1 MEVLDVSGGERSS
14 EIGMQ
19 HVGHLSST
27 TTLHS
32 VPTRSP
38 PVYRVR
44 WSAGARWSSNQ
55 NANLPVAGSDP
66 ARRRNSPT
74 NFEHRWC
81 HNGYEPGCQTSLVN
95 ESDPIRARA
104 GDHQAF
110 AALTDPYRREL
121 QLHCYRILGQVQD
134 AEDAVQETLL
144 SAWRALESFEERS
157 TLRSWLY
164 RIATNR
170 CLNML
175 RDSGRRPR
183 SLPGLAYTPPEPTR
197 YGEVLWL
204 EPYPDAL
211 LEGIA
216 DGAAG
221 PEARYETREAVTLA
235 FLTALHRLPP
245 RQRAVLV
252 LRDVMGFSATE
263 VAEMLDTTPTSVN
276 SALIRARTTIE
287 ERELRLRDR
296 APLPRSA
303 QEHELVARFAD
314 AFERGDVE
322 PIVALLA
329 EDAWLTMPPEPHEY
343 QGHDAIKQV
352 YADAF
357 ARRGSPHRL
366 IPTRANSQPAF
377 AQYVKDPHTD
387 VGRAFGLLVLTLDGD
402 RISHITRFAATSA
415 LPHFGLPRTI
425 PW

>member
-1 MEVLDVSGGERSS
+1 M
-14 EIGMQ
+14 
-19 HVGHLSST
+19 
-27 TTLHS
+27 LH
-32 VPTRSP
+32 
-38 PVYRVR
+38 
-44 WSAGARWSSNQ
+44 WSSDQ
-55 NANLPVAGSDP
+55 NAHLRVAGSDP
-66 ARRRNSPT
+66 AFGRNSPT

-81 HNGYEPGCQTSLVN
+81 RSGCELRCQTWPVN
-95 ESDPIRARA
+95 DSALIRARA

-110 AALTDPYRREL
+110 GTLTDPYRREL

-134 AEDAVQETLL
+134 AEDAVRETLL
-144 SAWRALESFEERS
+144 SAWSALESFEERS

-170 CLNML
+170 CLNVL
-175 RDSGRRPR
+175 RDSGRRPAIATGGA
-183 SLPGLAYTPPEPTR
+183 STSPEPTR

-235 FLTALHRLPP
+235 FVTALHRLPP

-252 LRDVMGFSATE
+252 LRDVLGFSASD
-263 VAEMLDTTPTSVN
+263 VAPMLETTATSVN
-276 SALIRARTTIE
+276 SALIRARATIE
-287 ERELRLRDR
+287 ERGPRAHDR

-303 QEHELVARFAD
+303 EERELVARFAD

-343 QGHDAIKQV
+343 QGHEAIKQL
-352 YADAF
+352 YARAF
-357 ARRGSPHRL
+357 ARRDNPHRL
-366 IPTRANSQPAF
+366 ISTRANSQPAF
-377 AQYVKDPHTD
+377 GQYAKDPHAE
-387 VGRAFGLLVLTLDGD
+387 VGHALALLVLTLDGD
-402 RISHITRFAATSA
+402 RISCITRFHAA
-415 LPHFGLPRTI
+415 G
-425 PW
+425 

>member
-1 MEVLDVSGGERSS
+1 VND
-14 EIGMQ
+14 
-19 HVGHLSST
+19 
-27 TTLHS
+27 
-32 VPTRSP
+32 
-38 PVYRVR
+38 
-44 WSAGARWSSNQ
+44 SA
-55 NANLPVAGSDP
+55 L
-66 ARRRNSPT
+66 T
-74 NFEHRWC
+74 
-81 HNGYEPGCQTSLVN
+81 
-95 ESDPIRARA
+95 RARA

-121 QLHCYRILGQVQD
+121 QLHCYRILGQLQD
-134 AEDAVQETLL
+134 AEDAAQETLL
-144 SAWRALESFEERS
+144 SAWQALESFEERS

-175 RDSGRRPR
+175 RDSGRRPAPA
-183 SLPGLAYTPPEPTR
+183 SGPASTAPEPTR

-211 LEGIA
+211 LEGIV
-216 DGAAG
+216 DSTAG
-221 PEARYETREAVTLA
+221 PEARYESREAVTLA
-235 FLTALHRLPP
+235 FLTALHRLRP

-252 LRDVMGFSATE
+252 LRDVMGFPAIK
-263 VAEMLDTTPTSVN
+263 VAAMLDTSTTSVN
-276 SALIRARTTIE
+276 SALIRARATIE
-287 ERELRLRDR
+287 DGGPRSHER

-303 QEHELVARFAD
+303 QEHELAARFAD

-329 EDAWLTMPPEPHEY
+329 ENAWWTMPPEPDGY
-343 QGHDAIKQV
+343 QGPDAIKQFI
-352 YADAF
+352 ANTF
-357 ARRGSPHRL
+357 ARRGDNRHRL

-387 VGRAFGLLVLTLDGD
+387 VGRALSLLVLTLDGN
-402 RISHITRFAATSA
+402 RISHITRFAPTGV

>member
-1 MEVLDVSGGERSS
+1 MQVLDASGGERSS
-14 EIGMQ
+14 ESGMQ
-19 HVGHLSST
+19 HLRLLPRMCLSRVLT
-27 TTLHS
+27 P
-32 VPTRSP
+32 PTGGTRRRIS
-38 PVYRVR
+38 
-44 WSAGARWSSNQ
+44 SAGGVVGGVNPQ
-55 NANLPVAGSDP
+55 
-66 ARRRNSPT
+66 
-74 NFEHRWC
+74 
-81 HNGYEPGCQTSLVN
+81 CQTSLVDG
-95 ESDPIRARA
+95 SALSRARA
-104 GDHQAF
+104 GDQQAF

-144 SAWRALESFEERS
+144 SAWKALESFEERS

-175 RDSGRRPR
+175 RDSGRRPAVAAGPA
-183 SLPGLAYTPPEPTR
+183 STPPEPTR

-211 LEGIA
+211 LEGIV
-216 DGAAG
+216 DGTAG

-252 LRDVMGFSATE
+252 LRDVLGFSAIE
-263 VAEMLDTTPTSVN
+263 VAAMLDTTPTSVN
-276 SALIRARTTIE
+276 SALIRARATIE
-287 ERELRLRDR
+287 ESGPR
-296 APLPRSA
+296 AQRSRSA

-314 AFERGDVE
+314 AFERGEVE

-329 EDAWLTMPPEPHEY
+329 EDAWWTMPPEPY
-343 QGHDAIKQV
+343 GYRGHDAIKQ
-352 YADAF
+352 YIALAF
-357 ARRGSPHRL
+357 ATRETPPRL

-387 VGRAFGLLVLTLDGD
+387 VGRALSLLVLTLDGD
-402 RISHITRFAATSA
+402 RIAHITRFAPTSA

>member
-1 MEVLDVSGGERSS
+1 M
-14 EIGMQ
+14 
-19 HVGHLSST
+19 T
-27 TTLHS
+27 
-32 VPTRSP
+32 
-38 PVYRVR
+38 
-44 WSAGARWSSNQ
+44 
-55 NANLPVAGSDP
+55 GSD
-66 ARRRNSPT
+66 
-74 NFEHRWC
+74 
-81 HNGYEPGCQTSLVN
+81 L
-95 ESDPIRARA
+95 IRARA
-104 GDHQAF
+104 GDQQAF
-110 AALTDPYRREL
+110 SALTDPYRREL

-134 AEDAVQETLL
+134 AEDAVQETLI
-144 SAWRALESFEERS
+144 SAWSALESFEERA

-175 RDSGRRPR
+175 RASGRRPKTA
-183 SLPGLAYTPPEPTR
+183 PGPAYTAPEPTR

-216 DGAAG
+216 DDAAG
-221 PEARYETREAVTLA
+221 PEARYESREAVTLA

-252 LRDVMGFSATE
+252 LRDVLGFSAGE
-263 VAEMLDTTPTSVN
+263 VATMLDTTPTSVN
-276 SALIRARTTIE
+276 SALVRARATIE
-287 ERELRLRDR
+287 DREPRAHDR

-303 QEHELVARFAD
+303 EEQALVARFAE
-314 AFERGDVE
+314 AFERGDVD

-343 QGHDAIKQV
+343 LGHAAIKHV
-352 YADAF
+352 YAQAF
-357 ARRGSPHRL
+357 ARRDTPHRL

-387 VGRAFGLLVLTLDGD
+387 VGRALSLLVLTLDGD
-402 RISHITRFAATSA
+402 RISHITRFAATGA

>member
-1 MEVLDVSGGERSS
+1 MVHRSS
-14 EIGMQ
+14 D
-19 HVGHLSST
+19 
-27 TTLHS
+27 
-32 VPTRSP
+32 
-38 PVYRVR
+38 
-44 WSAGARWSSNQ
+44 Q

-66 ARRRNSPT
+66 ASRRNSPT
-74 NFEHRWC
+74 NFGHRWC
-81 HNGYEPGCQTSLVN
+81 RSGCEPRCQTSLVN
-95 ESDPIRARA
+95 DSALIRARA

-110 AALTDPYRREL
+110 AAFTDPYRREL

-144 SAWRALESFEERS
+144 AAWRALEAFEERS

-175 RDSGRRPR
+175 RDSGRRPALT
-183 SLPGLAYTPPEPTR
+183 SGVASTAPQPTR

-211 LEGIA
+211 LEGII
-216 DGAAG
+216 DNAAG

-252 LRDVMGFSATE
+252 LRDVLAFSATE
-263 VAEMLDTTPTSVN
+263 VAAMLDTTPTSLN
-276 SALIRARTTIE
+276 SALIRARATIE
-287 ERELRLRDR
+287 ERGPRAYDR
-296 APLPRSA
+296 APLPGSA
-303 QEHELVARFAD
+303 QERELVARFAD
-314 AFERGDVE
+314 AFEHGDVE

-329 EDAWLTMPPEPHEY
+329 EGAWLTMPPEPQEY
-343 QGHDAIKQV
+343 QGHEAIKQL
-352 YADAF
+352 YARAF
-357 ARRGSPHRL
+357 ARRDGPHRL

-377 AQYVKDPHTD
+377 GQYVKDPHAE
-387 VGRAFGLLVLTLDGD
+387 VGRALALLVLTLDGD
-402 RISHITRFAATSA
+402 RISHITRFPATSA
-415 LPHFGLPRTI
+415 LPHVGLPRTI

>member
-1 MEVLDVSGGERSS
+1 MWLVRDATGEADGVPPGGRAMELVDVSVDERSS
-14 EIGMQ
+14 ESGMQ
-19 HVGHLSST
+19 HLS
-27 TTLHS
+27 LF
-32 VPTRSP
+32 PR
-38 PVYRVR
+38 
-44 WSAGARWSSNQ
+44 
-55 NANLPVAGSDP
+55 NANLPVPGSDP
-66 ARRRNSPT
+66 ASRRNSPT

-81 HNGYEPGCQTSLVN
+81 HNRCEPECHTSLVN
-95 ESDPIRARA
+95 DTALIRARA

-134 AEDAVQETLL
+134 AEDAMQETLL

-175 RDSGRRPR
+175 RDSGRRPATAAGVP
-183 SLPGLAYTPPEPTR
+183 SSSPKPTR

-211 LEGIA
+211 LEGIVG
-216 DGAAG
+216 GAAG
-221 PEARYETREAVTLA
+221 PEVRYETREAVTLA
-235 FLTALHRLPP
+235 FLTALHSLPP

-252 LRDVMGFSATE
+252 LRDVLGFSATE
-263 VAEMLDTTPTSVN
+263 VAVMLDTTTTSVN
-276 SALIRARTTIE
+276 SALIRARSTIE
-287 ERELRLRDR
+287 EREPRAHDR
-296 APLPRSA
+296 APVPRSA

-314 AFERGDVE
+314 AFGRGDVK

-329 EDAWLTMPPEPHEY
+329 EDACWTMPPEPHEY
-343 QGHDAIKQV
+343 QGHEAIKELI
-352 YADAF
+352 AHAF
-357 ARRGSPHRL
+357 ATRGDNPRRL

-377 AQYVKDPHTD
+377 GQYVKDPHTD
-387 VGRAFGLLVLTLDGD
+387 VGRAFGLIVLTLDGD

>member
-1 MEVLDVSGGERSS
+1 MNDSG
-14 EIGMQ
+14 
-19 HVGHLSST
+19 
-27 TTLHS
+27 
-32 VPTRSP
+32 
-38 PVYRVR
+38 
-44 WSAGARWSSNQ
+44 
-55 NANLPVAGSDP
+55 
-66 ARRRNSPT
+66 
-74 NFEHRWC
+74 
-81 HNGYEPGCQTSLVN
+81 LV
-95 ESDPIRARA
+95 RARA

-134 AEDAVQETLL
+134 AEDAMQETLL
-144 SAWRALESFEERS
+144 SAWSALESFEERS

-175 RDSGRRPR
+175 RDSGRRPATAAGVA
-183 SLPGLAYTPPEPTR
+183 STPPEPTR

-216 DGAAG
+216 DSAAG

-252 LRDVMGFSATE
+252 LRDVLGFSATD
-263 VAEMLDTTPTSVN
+263 VAAMLDTSPTSVN
-276 SALIRARTTIE
+276 SALIRARATIE
-287 ERELRLRDR
+287 ERGPRTHVR

-303 QEHELVARFAD
+303 QERELVARFAD

-343 QGHDAIKQV
+343 QGREAIKQL
-352 YADAF
+352 YAHAF
-357 ARRGSPHRL
+357 ARRDNPHRL
-366 IPTRANSQPAF
+366 ISTRANSQPAF
-377 AQYVKDPHTD
+377 CQYVKDPHTD
-387 VGRAFGLLVLTLDGD
+387 VGRALALLVLTLEGD
-402 RISHITRFAATSA
+402 RISHITRFEASSA
-415 LPHFGLPRTI
+415 LTHFGLPRTI

>member
-1 MEVLDVSGGERSS
+1 
-14 EIGMQ
+14 
-19 HVGHLSST
+19 
-27 TTLHS
+27 
-32 VPTRSP
+32 
-38 PVYRVR
+38 
-44 WSAGARWSSNQ
+44 
-55 NANLPVAGSDP
+55 
-66 ARRRNSPT
+66 
-74 NFEHRWC
+74 
-81 HNGYEPGCQTSLVN
+81 VN
-95 ESDPIRARA
+95 EGELIRARA

-110 AALTDPYRREL
+110 AVLTDPYRREL

-144 SAWRALESFEERS
+144 SAWSAFESFEERS

-183 SLPGLAYTPPEPTR
+183 TEPGQAYTAPEPTR

-211 LEGIA
+211 LEGVA

-221 PEARYETREAVTLA
+221 PEARYESREAVTLA

-252 LRDVMGFSATE
+252 LRDVLGFSATE
-263 VAEMLDTTPTSVN
+263 VAAMLDTTPTSVN

-287 ERELRLRDR
+287 EREPR
-296 APLPRSA
+296 A
-303 QEHELVARFAD
+303 HGLVARFAD

-329 EDAWLTMPPEPHEY
+329 QDAWLTMPPEPHEY
-343 QGHDAIKQV
+343 QGHDAITQV
-352 YADAF
+352 YAQAF
-357 ARRGSPHRL
+357 ARRDNPHRL
-366 IPTRANSQPAF
+366 IPTRANTQPAF
-377 AQYVKDPHTD
+377 CQYVKDPHTD
-387 VGRAFGLLVLTLDGD
+387 VGRALGLLVLTLDRD
-402 RISHITRFAATSA
+402 RISHITRFPAGSA

>member
-1 MEVLDVSGGERSS
+1 MV
-14 EIGMQ
+14 
-19 HVGHLSST
+19 H
-27 TTLHS
+27 
-32 VPTRSP
+32 
-38 PVYRVR
+38 
-44 WSAGARWSSNQ
+44 WSSDQ

-66 ARRRNSPT
+66 ASGRNSPT
-74 NFEHRWC
+74 NFEQRWC
-81 HNGYEPGCQTSLVN
+81 CSGCELRCQTSLVN
-95 ESDPIRARA
+95 DSALIRARA

-144 SAWRALESFEERS
+144 SAWSALESFEERS

-175 RDSGRRPR
+175 RDSGRRPATAAGVP
-183 SLPGLAYTPPEPTR
+183 SSSPEPTR
-197 YGEVLWL
+197 YGEMLWL

-211 LEGIA
+211 LEGIV
-216 DGAAG
+216 DNAAG

-252 LRDVMGFSATE
+252 LRDVLGFSATD
-263 VAEMLDTTPTSVN
+263 VAAMLETTPTSVN
-276 SALIRARTTIE
+276 SALIRARATID
-287 ERELRLRDR
+287 ERGPHAHDR

-303 QEHELVARFAD
+303 QEQELVARFAD

-322 PIVALLA
+322 PIVALLG
-329 EDAWLTMPPEPHEY
+329 EDAWWTMPPEPY
-343 QGHDAIKQV
+343 GYRGRDAIQQFI
-352 YADAF
+352 AHAF
-357 ARRGSPHRL
+357 ATRETPRRL
-366 IPTRANSQPAF
+366 IPTRANTQPAF
-377 AQYVKDPHTD
+377 GHYAKDPHTD
-387 VGRAFGLLVLTLDGD
+387 VGRALSLLVLTLDGD

>member
-1 MEVLDVSGGERSS
+1 VNG
-14 EIGMQ
+14 
-19 HVGHLSST
+19 
-27 TTLHS
+27 
-32 VPTRSP
+32 
-38 PVYRVR
+38 
-44 WSAGARWSSNQ
+44 SA
-55 NANLPVAGSDP
+55 L
-66 ARRRNSPT
+66 
-74 NFEHRWC
+74 
-81 HNGYEPGCQTSLVN
+81 
-95 ESDPIRARA
+95 IRARA

-144 SAWRALESFEERS
+144 SAWSALDSFEERS

-175 RDSGRRPR
+175 RDSGRRPAVA
-183 SLPGLAYTPPEPTR
+183 PAPPEATR

-211 LEGIA
+211 LEGIV

-221 PEARYETREAVTLA
+221 PEARYEIREAITLA
-235 FLTALHRLPP
+235 FLTALHQLPP

-252 LRDVMGFSATE
+252 LRDVLGFSATE
-263 VAEMLDTTPTSVN
+263 VAAMLDTTQTSVN
-276 SALIRARTTIE
+276 SALIRARETVD
-287 ERELRLRDR
+287 ERGPRAHDR

-303 QEHELVARFAD
+303 QEQELVARFAD

-329 EDAWLTMPPEPHEY
+329 EDAWWTMPPEPWGH
-343 QGHDAIKQV
+343 QGHDSIKQ
-352 YADAF
+352 YIAHAF
-357 ARRGSPHRL
+357 ATRETPHRL
-366 IPTRANSQPAF
+366 ISTRANSQPAF
-377 AQYVKDPHTD
+377 GHYVKDPHTD
-387 VGRAFGLLVLTLDGD
+387 VGRALSLLVLTLDGD

-415 LPHFGLPRTI
+415 LPHFGLPRTL